1 MGSVNPVS
9 ENTVEVGEDFE
20 LVCWD
25 FVSNPSTHGA
35 FMSPGRVTE
44 GIVKDRVIN
53 KYEKVENLISE
64 MLCDL
69 TCKCSIPGS
78 K

>member
-1 MGSVNPVS
+1 
-9 ENTVEVGEDFE
+9 
-20 LVCWD
+20 
-25 FVSNPSTHGA
+25 
-35 FMSPGRVTE
+35 MSPGRVTE
-44 GIVKDRVIN
+44 GIVKNRVIN